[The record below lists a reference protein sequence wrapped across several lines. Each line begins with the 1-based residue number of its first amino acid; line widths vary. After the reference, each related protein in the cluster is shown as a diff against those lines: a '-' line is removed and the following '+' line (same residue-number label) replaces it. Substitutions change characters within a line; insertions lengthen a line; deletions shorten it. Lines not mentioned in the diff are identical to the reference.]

1 MIKKL
6 LKDVIE
12 SFSKKSEVECAIDD
26 KKVPCETLGEVFY
39 SPESQGT
46 WTKENDAEC
55 FANDAK
61 RFYSDYIGVPAPIYL
76 SDDDWFPA
84 PTYSEKQLDYMVQE
98 TEIKRQEREENF
110 SVETDDI
117 HQKMYEIA
125 TKNQSTTLH
134 LDPPGGSENFQSG
147 PGGWS
152 SGTGFNQFNV

>member
-6 LKDVIE
+6 LKNVIE
-12 SFSKKSEVECAIDD
+12 SFSKTSEVECAIDD

-39 SPESQGT
+39 SPEAQGT
-46 WTKENDAEC
+46 WTKQN
-55 FANDAK
+55 
-61 RFYSDYIGVPAPIYL
+61 DYIGVPAPAYL
-76 SDDDWFPA
+76 PNDDWFSA
-84 PTYSEKQLDYMVQE
+84 PTYTEKQVDYMVQE
-98 TEIKRQEREENF
+98 TEIKKQEREENF
-110 SVETDDI
+110 SVEPDDI